1 VIKFVEG
8 DIKMN
13 VGLVAAGVLLL
24 GLGILGSII
33 VWLWA
38 FVYGMTT
45 PWGDGLLVYGV
56 GAAVLSVVI
65 AGFVLL
71 VGGAASE

>member
-1 VIKFVEG
+1 MKPS
-8 DIKMN
+8 
-13 VGLVAAGVLLL
+13 LVAAGVLLL

-33 VWLWA
+33 VGLWA

-45 PWGDGLLVYGV
+45 PWGDGLLVYGA
-56 GAAVLSVVI
+56 GAAVLSIVI